1 MTTEEIQVSEN
12 GNNQEL
18 AIIKRKCENLE
29 KIIAQIVKQYHEPTH
44 EDVKQYLYEK
54 AIGKDQQN

>member
-29 KIIAQIVKQYHEPTH
+29 KIIAQIVKQHHEPTR
-44 EDVKQYLYEK
+44 EDVKQYLCDK
-54 AIGKDQQN
+54 ATGKDQQN